1 MVRALRP
8 KPDAGSVVQP
18 EPALLRLFQWDF
30 QPFAPPYALDPLV
43 VHMPSGVVQ
52 HPGHHAVAVA
62 PMTARQVDRGE
73 VESELSFSDAIKDL
87 NFAFM
92 GTAEARNGPWGI
104 ITDLLYFSLSS
115 EGDSPAGLA
124 FSGVEADSEMTVVS
138 GYLAYRVYEDPKVA
152 FDLGAGLRAFWINS
166 DTSLIGAAAPTETF
180 SYDENFVDPVVA
192 ARLRVGFNEKWAG
205 TVFLDA
211 GGNGDSQTWQALATV
226 DYGLSERWSLRGG
239 YRYMKA
245 EWDTNFGQ
253 SSLEFSGPVLGATY
267 RF

>member
-1 MVRALRP
+1 MLKPGRNKQAGGDVSILDTKFAVGCAAALTLT
-8 KPDAGSVVQP
+8 GL
-18 EPALLRLFQWDF
+18 PAAAQQGNWDF
-30 QPFAPPYALDPLV
+30 SVSAYLWANDTTVTTDTP
-43 VHMPSGVVQ
+43 
-52 HPGHHAVAVA
+52 
-62 PMTARQVDRGE
+62 RGE

-92 GTAEARNGPWGI
+92 GTVEARNGPWGI

-115 EGDSPAGLA
+115 EGDSPAGVA
-124 FSGVEADSEMTVVS
+124 FSGVEADSDMTVVS

-152 FDLGAGLRAFWINS
+152 FDLGAGVRAFWINS
-166 DTSLIGAAAPTETF
+166 DTSLIGATAPTETF

-192 ARLRVGFNEKWAG
+192 ARLRIGFNEKWAG

-226 DYGLSERWSLRGG
+226 DYGLSESWSLRGG

-245 EWDTNFGQ
+245 EWDTDFGQ
-253 SSLEFSGPVLGATY
+253 SSLEFSGPVLGAAY